1 MRGFFQERL
10 TAIETAIRRDLELA
24 ADAVAIIAVAVADTR
39 APTPSAI
46 EGAARLLRNGARAA
60 DRQLV
65 ELIALQAPM
74 AGDLRLTLAL
84 MHVTHHE
91 GLIANQFDLITAQ
104 LMETDPDIPGAP
116 ATARNLKRMAELA
129 AAALSSAQV
138 ALALRDVEL
147 ARAIARDDDDI
158 DRLNRA
164 VFAAAVHADGGEGE
178 RDVAVRQMLIARSL
192 ERIADNAVDI
202 AEQIEFLVTG
212 EPCEF
217 SDASHP
223 NQTAA

>member
-1 MRGFFQERL
+1 VRGLFQQQL
-10 TAIETAIRRDLELA
+10 TAIETAVHSDLELA
-24 ADAVAIIAVAVADTR
+24 AEAVAIIAGAVADTR
-39 APTPSAI
+39 APTPSSI

-65 ELIALQAPM
+65 ELIALQAPI

-116 ATARNLKRMAELA
+116 GTAVKLKRMAEHA
-129 AAALSSAQV
+129 AAALRSAKV
-138 ALALRDVEL
+138 AVALRDVEL
-147 ARAIARDDDDI
+147 ARGVARDDDVI
-158 DRLNRA
+158 DRLNRS
-164 VFAAAVHADGGEGE
+164 VFAAAVQADGGELE
-178 RDVAVRQMLIARSL
+178 RDVAMRQILIARSL

-202 AEQIEFLVTG
+202 AEQAAFLATG

-223 NQTAA
+223 GRAPA